1 MILGKF
7 LIDLERGILVISIS
21 YLRQKIKEE
30 KRTGHPAVQVL

>member
-1 MILGKF
+1 MILGKLF
-7 LIDLERGILVISIS
+7 INLERGMPVISIS